1 MRRVI
6 TETTYTFNP
15 STKTITVPRYIPKER
30 LLLIT
35 DVTNNIVIYNFSD
48 TNLTAVVTYN
58 TSTATTTIV
67 PSYNTTGSNF
77 SSTDKLQILVDEYLD
92 YVTPAETQLDPV
104 GKQRVSEPQALIDT
118 DFEYGTQQT
127 KWETLFLTNNRP
139 SYYINPQLPLNVV
152 DVQATLGSTVITLQV
167 AFTTGTGTITT
178 FSGNSSVF
186 GSGTAFT
193 TQLSVGSALYN
204 ATFTYAGTISA
215 IISDTS
221 LILSANGATIISNA
235 AFAWQNQVLPVPGVP
250 ITIQDTTFAAANGQ
264 FMITSVS
271 GAGSNVLTINS
282 RYAWQNTTGSIFNGS
297 QTLAFPGSFY
307 SGSNLAANTC
317 TFSGNTATYT
327 TISPHGLQVGSGV
340 LVSNSNVASYNGAWT
355 VCTLNSD
362 TSFTVQL
369 DGALA
374 GGSNIGNVCA
384 RPDGF
389 TTHRAFDGGVF
400 FSIGN
405 PMVHNSAVIRQT
417 RRFFRYQSGKGI
429 QVSTGTVV
437 KTNIP
442 VDQVSANDTAAGAIV
457 TIKTKVYHSLTTGT
471 QVYLG
476 NSAISTGVNGITTGY
491 EGAYTVVQTP
501 DANTMTVMAGNALA
515 STTCTGIPSLSVTG
529 WYGAKCRV
537 GLFEQQNG
545 MFWEFDGQSLYAV
558 RRNSVQQLAGY
569 ASVTQNSATVTGIT
583 VNGVTTKF
591 SSQLVPGD
599 YTVIRGQSY
608 RIIQVASDTSMTIS
622 PAYRGATLGQVQ
634 ISKVQDEKV
643 PQTAWN
649 LDRCDG
655 TGPSGYSLDLTK
667 IQMWY
672 IDFSWYGA
680 GAARFGFKQQDG
692 QIVYAHRYV
701 HNNKQF
707 SSYMRSGNLPAH
719 YEVNSE
725 APETQITATFAS
737 GASTLNVANTA
748 AFPSSG
754 ILLIRSTTP
763 EYVTYTNKTATT
775 FTISQRGQAGSSIS
789 AVTTTASNCNV
800 VTSSSITAVQ
810 PGMFVYGP
818 NLLNNT
824 YIIDTGVNGAGA
836 NIIRLNQAPLG
847 SGTNTMSTYALGN
860 ANQTHTYS
868 ATAPIGVQMHAPYF
882 SPTISHWGTSV
893 LMDGKFDS
901 DKSYVFIAGMV
912 ATITVTQGARVP
924 LMSIRVA
931 PSVDNG
937 RGGVLGAK
945 EIVNHMQL
953 VMQQMDLIANGIFLI
968 TLVLNGVPSA
978 GTFTN
983 VGGSSLSQVAYHN
996 ASTTVSGGENIF
1008 AFYTQSNGTNIPTVT
1023 QQDLTY
1029 VRDLGNSILGG
1040 GSTNNAGQEV
1050 YPNGPDVITVVAQNI
1065 DTGSK
1070 GIQARLS
1077 WTEAQA

>member
-6 TETTYTFNP
+6 TETTYTFTP

-35 DVTNNIVIYNFSD
+35 DVTNNIVLYNFSD
-48 TNLTAVVTYN
+48 TNLTATLSYN
-58 TSTATTTIV
+58 PSTNITTIV
-67 PSYNTTGSNF
+67 PSYNTTGANF
-77 SSTDKLQILVDEYLD
+77 ASTDKLQILVDEYLD
-92 YVTPAETQLDPV
+92 YSTPAETQLDPV

-127 KWETLFLTNNRP
+127 KWETIFLTNNRP
-139 SYYINPQLPLNVV
+139 SYFINPQLPLNVV
-152 DVQATLGSTVITLQV
+152 DVQATQGSTAINLQV
-167 AFTTGTGTITT
+167 AFTTGTGTATSFSNTTIFGSSTT
-178 FSGNSSVF
+178 FTNQLAVGYTIYTSGF
-186 GSGTAFT
+186 AF
-193 TQLSVGSALYN
+193 V
-204 ATFTYAGTISA
+204 GTIAA
-215 IISDTS
+215 IISDTILVMTATPVNS
-221 LILSANGATIISNA
+221 LSNA
-235 AFAWQNQVLPVPGVP
+235 AFSFQNQVLPVPGVP
-250 ITIQDTTFAAANGQ
+250 LTVTDTTFAAANGQ

-271 GAGSNVLTINS
+271 GAGANVLTINS
-282 RYAWQNTTGSIFNGS
+282 RYAYQNTSGSIFNAS

-307 SGSNLAANTC
+307 TNSNLAANTC

-327 TISPHGLQVGSGV
+327 TLSPHGLQVGSGV
-340 LVSNSNVASYNGAWT
+340 LVSNANVAGYNGAWT

-369 DGALA
+369 DAVVA
-374 GGSNIGNVCA
+374 GGSNVGNVCA

-405 PMVHNSAVIRQT
+405 PLVHNSTVIRQT

-429 QVSTGTVV
+429 QVSTGTVI
-437 KTNIP
+437 KTNVP
-442 VDQVSANDTAAGAIV
+442 VDQVSANDTQPGAVI

-501 DANTMTVMAGNALA
+501 DANTLTVTAGNVLA

-545 MFWEFDGQSLYAV
+545 MFWEFDGQTLYAV
-558 RRNSVQQLAGY
+558 RRNCVQQIAGY
-569 ASVTQNSATVTGIT
+569 SSVVQGSATVTGIS

-591 SSQLVPGD
+591 SSQVVPGD
-599 YTVIRGQSY
+599 YLVIRGQTY
-608 RIIQVASDTSMTIS
+608 RVIQVASDTSMTIS

-643 PQTAWN
+643 PQNAWN

-655 TGPSGYSLDLTK
+655 TGPSGYSIDLTR

-672 IDFSWYGA
+672 IDFTWYGA

-692 QIVYAHRYV
+692 QIIYAHRFI

-707 SSYMRSGNLPAH
+707 SSFLRSGNLPAH

-725 APETQITATFAS
+725 APETQLTATFAS
-737 GASTLNVANTA
+737 GAATLNVGNTA
-748 AFPSSG
+748 AFPNNG
-754 ILLIRSTTP
+754 ILLIRSITP
-763 EYVTYTNKTATT
+763 EYVTYNSKTAASFNIT
-775 FTISQRGQAGSSIS
+775 QRGQAGSSIAS
-789 AVTTTASNCNV
+789 CTLTAGNCNV
-800 VTSSSITAVQ
+800 LTSSSITAVQ
-810 PGMFVYGP
+810 PGMFVYGQ
-818 NLLNNT
+818 NILNTT
-824 YIIDTGVNGAGA
+824 YVIDTGVTGSGTNV
-836 NIIRLNQAPLG
+836 IRLSQAPLG
-847 SGTNTMSTYALGN
+847 SSTSTLSTYALGN
-860 ANQTHTYS
+860 TNQTHTYS
-868 ATAPIGVQMHAPYF
+868 ATAPIGIQMHAPYF

-893 LMDGKFDS
+893 IMDGKFDN

-912 ATITVTQGARVP
+912 APITVPQGARQP
-924 LMSIRVA
+924 LMSIRLG

-937 RGGVLGAK
+937 RPGVLGSK
-945 EIVNHMQL
+945 ELINHMQL
-953 VMQQMDLIANGIFLI
+953 VMAQMDLTATGIFLI
-968 TLVLNGVPSA
+968 TLVLNGFPSG
-978 GTFTN
+978 GTFAN
-983 VGGSSLSQVAYHN
+983 VGGSSLSQVCYHN
-996 ASTTVSGGENIF
+996 STHTLTGGEPIF
-1008 AFYTQSNGTNIPTVT
+1008 AFFAQSNGTGIATVT
-1023 QQDLTY
+1023 QQDLSY

-1040 GSTNNAGQEV
+1040 GQTNSAGQQV
-1050 YPNGPDVITVVAQNI
+1050 YPDGPDVITVVAQNI
-1065 DTGSK
+1065 DTANRN
-1070 GIQARLS
+1070 IQARLS